1 MPSLPTTS
9 SSRRQWLT
17 AVLCLSGT
25 LLAAPAWAVDVAGVP
40 FPEQITVAS
49 QPLVL
54 NGAGVRYKAM
64 FKVYSAALYVP
75 QKSQSVAEVSSTD
88 TPKRLR
94 LVMLRDIDSS
104 EMGNMFARGMEENTD
119 RGNMV
124 KLLPGIMRM
133 SQIFT
138 DHKRMVPGSSI
149 QMDWVPGTGAVLALS
164 GQTQAEPFREPE
176 FFRALM
182 GIWLGPNPADRVLK
196 DQLLGQAVRPVSG
209 TPGQQ

>member
-1 MPSLPTTS
+1 MPTPHPALL
-9 SSRRQWLT
+9 SRRQLLAT
-17 AVLCLSGT
+17 ALGLSGAA
-25 LLAAPAWAVDVAGVP
+25 LSAPALALEVGGTNFPDTVTVAGK
-40 FPEQITVAS
+40 
-49 QPLVL
+49 PLVL

-138 DHKRMVPGSSI
+138 DHKRMVPGNSI
-149 QMDWVPGTGAVLALS
+149 QMDWVPGTGEVLALS

-182 GIWLGPNPADRVLK
+182 GIWLGPKPADWKLK
-196 DQLLGQAVRPVSG
+196 DALLGKEA
-209 TPGQQ
+209 

>member
-1 MPSLPTTS
+1 MNLIQ
-9 SSRRQWLT
+9 RCALW
-17 AVLCLSGT
+17 AAAG
-25 LLAAPAWAVDVAGVP
+25 LLACGSAFAQA
-40 FPEQITVAS
+40 TVADVKYDATAIVQG
-49 QPLVL
+49 QPLQL

-138 DHKRMVPGSSI
+138 DHKRK
-149 QMDWVPGTGAVLALS
+149 QLS
-164 GQTQAEPFREPE
+164 K
-176 FFRALM
+176 
-182 GIWLGPNPADRVLK
+182 RVRRV
-196 DQLLGQAVRPVSG
+196 QRGERPSAAAR
-209 TPGQQ
+209 